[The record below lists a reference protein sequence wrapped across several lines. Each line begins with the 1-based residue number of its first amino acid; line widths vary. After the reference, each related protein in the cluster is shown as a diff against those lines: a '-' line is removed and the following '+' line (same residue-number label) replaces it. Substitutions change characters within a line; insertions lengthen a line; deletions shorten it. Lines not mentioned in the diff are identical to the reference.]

1 MTPPRICGQS
11 AIVQF
16 LMVVRFSQPVHCRVR
31 PRHYDAPEARVLTGL
46 LLELSL
52 LVSLLEP
59 AGGGGEETAG
69 DDAGGHCDDGLC
81 DLDGGWESSSRELG
95 LC

>member
-1 MTPPRICGQS
+1 MTHQKLG
-11 AIVQF
+11 
-16 LMVVRFSQPVHCRVR
+16 
-31 PRHYDAPEARVLTGL
+31 VLTGL

-81 DLDGGWESSSRELG
+81 DLDGEWESSSGELG